1 MVEIGP
7 EEVDAVTLFM
17 SLTTQ
22 WHFHPMGGRMGLNYA
37 VVRPTAENLSIA
49 FTTDLFLDLQMMER
63 AALVALA

>member
-7 EEVDAVTLFM
+7 DEVDVVTLFM

-22 WHFHPMGGRMGLNYA
+22 WRFHGMGGRLGLINEA
-37 VVRPTAENLSIA
+37 VRPTAKNLSIA
-49 FTTDLFLDLQMMER
+49 MTTDLFLDLQMMER